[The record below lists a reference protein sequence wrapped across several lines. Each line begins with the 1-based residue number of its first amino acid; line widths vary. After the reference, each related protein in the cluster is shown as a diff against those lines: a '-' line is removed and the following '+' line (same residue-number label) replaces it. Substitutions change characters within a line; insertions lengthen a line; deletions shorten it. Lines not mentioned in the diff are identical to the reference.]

1 MLTGTVWHLALA
13 VLVFLVS
20 HSLTNLK
27 AVRRPAEAAVGAR
40 GFTLAYSALS
50 LLLLWWIIRAYQ
62 QAPTLVLWVQEPWM
76 RWAPPVAM
84 AAACVLIAAG
94 MTTPNP
100 FSIGPGGKGYDPARP
115 GILRLTRHPV
125 LWGLALWAG
134 GHVVPN
140 GDAAALLVFV
150 PLLALALAGPALLDA
165 KRRRSLGAARWHELA
180 WLTGR
185 PAPALLAEV
194 GWPRVLLGVALFAL
208 LYALHEPVIGASPH
222 P

>member
-1 MLTGTVWHLALA
+1 MTGTVWHLALA

-40 GFTLAYSALS
+40 GFTLAYSVLS

-62 QAPTLVLWVQEPWM
+62 QAPTLVLWAQEPWM

-100 FSIGPGGKGYDPARP
+100 FSIGPGGKGYDPTRP

-140 GDAAALLVFV
+140 GDAAALMVFV

-185 PAPALLAEV
+185 PASAMLAEV
-194 GWPRVLLGVALFAL
+194 GWARLLLGAALFAL

>member
-1 MLTGTVWHLALA
+1 MTGTVWHLAAA

-27 AVRRPAEAAVGAR
+27 AVRRPVEAAVGPR
-40 GFTLAYSALS
+40 GFILGYSALS

-62 QAPTLVLWVQEPWM
+62 EAPSVVLWAQEPWM
-76 RWAPPVAM
+76 RWAPSAAM
-84 AAACVLIAAG
+84 AVASVLVAAG

-140 GDAAALLVFV
+140 GDAAALMVFA
-150 PLLALALAGPALLDA
+150 PLLALALAGPRLLDA
-165 KRRRSLGAARWHELA
+165 KRRRSLGSARWAEMA
-180 WLTGR
+180 ERTAR
-185 PAPALLAEV
+185 PTLALLPEM
-194 GWPRVLLGVALFAL
+194 GWGRLLAGAALFAL
-208 LYALHEPVIGASPH
+208 LLTLHEPVIGISPV